1 MHWTVAFL
9 ALISLYTAARLYL
22 TLRHSRHIAAHRGA
36 VPAAFAG
43 QITLEQH
50 QKAADYTQA
59 KIRFGLL
66 ALAIELVVLLAWTL
80 GGGLAALSNV
90 LAQFVNIGS
99 VWGGLVLFAAFGLI
113 GTLIDLPL
121 SWAAQFK
128 LEQSFG
134 FNRSTQATFWGD
146 ALKGL
151 LLGAAI
157 GLPLLAALLWMMQTL
172 GSTWW
177 LWAGAMLI
185 GFNLLL
191 LWLYPTLIAP
201 LFNKFTPLDDAALKD
216 RIHALAQRCGFA
228 LNNILVMDGSKRSGH
243 GNAYFTG
250 FGKNKRIV
258 FFDTLL
264 TQLNPAQTEAVLAH
278 ELGHYHHKHVQKRMV
293 WVFASLFA
301 MFAVVGW
308 LMQQPAFFQALG
320 APFAL
325 MGSAGPTQ
333 GANGTGNEAMA
344 LILFSMVS
352 GYALFFISPLSNH
365 LSRKHEFEADA
376 FAASR
381 SSGADLQT
389 ALVAMYRDNASTLT
403 PDPLHS
409 LVFDTHPPA
418 PVRIAALQKLAL

>member
-1 MHWTVAFL
+1 MLWTVAFL

-22 TLRHSRHIAAHRGA
+22 TLRHSRHIAAHRSA

-66 ALAIELVVLLAWTL
+66 ALAIELLVLLAWTL
-80 GGGLAALSNV
+80 GGGLAALSNW

-99 VWGGLVLFAAFGLI
+99 VWGGLALFAAFGLI

-258 FFDTLL
+258 FFDILL

-325 MGSAGPTQ
+325 TG
-333 GANGTGNEAMA
+333 GNEAMA
-344 LILFSMVS
+344 LILFAMVA

>member
-1 MHWTVAFL
+1 MTWTIVFL
-9 ALISLYTAARLYL
+9 ACVTTYTTARLYL
-22 TLRHSRHIAAHRGA
+22 TLRHSKHIAAHRNA
-36 VPAAFAG
+36 VPAAFAA
-43 QITLEQH
+43 QITLAQH

-59 KIRFGLL
+59 KIKFGLL
-66 ALAIELVVLLAWTL
+66 ILALELLVLFAWTL
-80 GGGLAALSNV
+80 GGGLSALSTWV
-90 LAQFVNIGS
+90 GTWVDARSI
-99 VWGGLVLFAAFGLI
+99 WGGLALFAAFGII

-128 LEQSFG
+128 LEQAYG

-151 LLGAAI
+151 MLSTAI
-157 GLPLLAALLWMMQTL
+157 GMPLLAALLWMMQSL

-177 LWAGAMLI
+177 VWAGVMMIAFNMLM
-185 GFNLLL
+185 
-191 LWLYPTLIAP
+191 LWLYPTWIAP
-201 LFNKFTPLDDAALKD
+201 LFNQFTALDDAALKE

-264 TQLNPAQTEAVLAH
+264 TQLSPAQTEAVLAH

-293 WVFASLFA
+293 WIFLSLFA
-301 MFAVVGW
+301 MLAVVGW
-308 LMQQPAFFQALG
+308 LMQQVMFFQALN
-320 APFAL
+320 APFL
-325 MGSAGPTQ
+325 L
-333 GANGTGNEAMA
+333 NGGNEAMA

-352 GYALFFISPLSNH
+352 GYALFFITPWSNH

-381 SSGADLQT
+381 SSSIDLQA

-409 LVFDTHPPA
+409 LVFDSHPPA
-418 PVRIAALQKLAL
+418 PVRIAALARLVA

>member
-1 MHWTVAFL
+1 MFWTLVFL
-9 ALISLYTAARLYL
+9 GFVTAYTAARLYL
-22 TLRHSRHIAAHRGA
+22 TLRHSRHIAAHRA
-36 VPAAFAG
+36 TVPVAFAG

-59 KIRFGLL
+59 KIRFGLIGL
-66 ALAIELVVLLAWTL
+66 ALELVLLLAWTL
-80 GGGLAALSNV
+80 GGGLAALHHWLGSWAGVDMGGV
-90 LAQFVNIGS
+90 LDGV
-99 VWGGLVLFAAFGLI
+99 VLFAVFGLI
-113 GTLIDLPL
+113 GAVIELPL

-134 FNRSTQATFWGD
+134 FNRSTQATFWSD
-146 ALKGL
+146 AVKGL
-151 LLGAAI
+151 LLGAAM

-172 GSTWW
+172 GSAWW
-177 LWAGAMLI
+177 LWAGALLV
-185 GFNLLL
+185 GFNLLM

-201 LFNKFTPLDDAALKD
+201 LFNTFTPLDDAALKE
-216 RIHALAQRCGFA
+216 RIQSLAQRCGFA
-228 LNNILVMDGSKRSGH
+228 LANIMVMDGSKRSGH

-264 TQLNPAQTEAVLAH
+264 TQLSPAQTEAVLAH
-278 ELGHYHHKHVQKRMV
+278 ELGHYHHKHVRQRMV
-293 WVFASLFA
+293 WLFASLFA
-301 MFAVVGW
+301 MLAVVGW

-325 MGSAGPTQ
+325 IGSG
-333 GANGTGNEAMA
+333 GVVGGTGNEAMA

-352 GYALFFISPLSNH
+352 GYALFFITPLSNH
-365 LSRKHEFEADA
+365 MSRKHEFEADA

-409 LVFDTHPPA
+409 LVYDTHPPA
-418 PVRIAALQKLAL
+418 PVRIAALQRLAA

>member
-1 MHWTVAFL
+1 MFWTVVFL
-9 ALISLYTAARLYL
+9 VLIAVYTAARLYL

-36 VPAAFAG
+36 VPAAFAE

-66 ALAIELVVLLAWTL
+66 ALALELIVLLAWTL
-80 GGGLAALSNV
+80 GGGLAALNGW
-90 LAQFVNIGS
+90 LAQFMNMGT
-99 VWGGLVLFAAFGLI
+99 VWGGLVLFAAFGII

-128 LEQSFG
+128 LEQAFG

-146 ALKGL
+146 AVKGL

-157 GLPLLAALLWMMQTL
+157 GLPLLSALLYIMQSL
-172 GSTWW
+172 GNTWW
-177 LWAGAMLI
+177 VWAGAMMV
-185 GFNLLL
+185 GFNLLM
-191 LWLYPTLIAP
+191 LWLYPTVIAP

-228 LNNILVMDGSKRSGH
+228 LNNIMVMDGSKRSGH

-278 ELGHYHHKHVQKRMV
+278 ELGHYHHKHVQKLMV

-308 LMQQPAFFQALG
+308 LMQQPTFFQALG
-320 APFAL
+320 APFSL
-325 MGSAGPTQ
+325 TG
-333 GANGTGNEAMA
+333 GNEAMA
-344 LILFSMVS
+344 LLLFSMVS

-376 FAASR
+376 FAANR

-389 ALVAMYRDNASTLT
+389 ALVAMYRDNAKTLT

-409 LVFDTHPPA
+409 LVYDTHPPA
-418 PVRIAALQKLAL
+418 PVRIAALEKQTRLAV

>member
-1 MHWTVAFL
+1 MVWTIAFL
-9 ALISLYTAARLYL
+9 VLIVLYTAARLYL
-22 TLRHSRHIAAHRGA
+22 TLRHSRHIAAHRA
-36 VPAAFAG
+36 VVPAAFAE

-59 KIRFGLL
+59 KIRFGLI
-66 ALAIELVVLLAWTL
+66 ALAIELVVLIAWTL
-80 GGGLAALSNV
+80 GGGLSALNSWV
-90 LAQFVNIGS
+90 SQYAPAGS
-99 VWGGLVLFAAFGLI
+99 VWGGLALFAAFGLI
-113 GTLIDLPL
+113 GTVLDLPL

-128 LEQSFG
+128 LEQAYG

-146 ALKGL
+146 VVKGL
-151 LLGAAI
+151 LLGAAL
-157 GLPLLAALLWMMQTL
+157 GLPLLAALLWMIQSL
-172 GSTWW
+172 GSLWW
-177 LWAGAMLI
+177 LWAGVMLI
-185 GFNLLL
+185 AFNLVM
-191 LWLYPTLIAP
+191 LWLYPTWIAP
-201 LFNKFTPLDDAALKD
+201 LFNKFTSLDDASLKE
-216 RIHALAQRCGFA
+216 RINALAQRCGFA
-228 LNNILVMDGSKRSGH
+228 LANIMVMDGSKRSGH

-278 ELGHYHHKHVQKRMV
+278 ELGHYHHKHVQQRMV
-293 WVFASLFA
+293 WIFASLFA

-308 LMQQPAFFQALG
+308 LMQQPVFFQALG
-320 APFAL
+320 APFSL
-325 MGSAGPTQ
+325 TG
-333 GANGTGNEAMA
+333 GNEAMA

-352 GYALFFISPLSNH
+352 GYAMFFVSPLSNH

-381 SSGADLQT
+381 ASGVDLQT

-418 PVRIAALQKLAL
+418 PVRIAALQKLAV

>member
-1 MHWTVAFL
+1 MFWTLVFL
-9 ALISLYTAARLYL
+9 LFVSVYTLTRLYL
-22 TLRHSRHIAAHRGA
+22 TVRHSRHIAAHRSA
-36 VPAAFAG
+36 VPAAFAL

-59 KIRFGLL
+59 KIKFGLL
-66 ALAIELVVLLAWTL
+66 ALALELVVLLAWTL
-80 GGGLAALSNV
+80 GGGLMALNV
-90 LAQFVNIGS
+90 WLSTWVTMGS
-99 VWGGLVLFAAFGLI
+99 VLGGLALFVCFGLI
-113 GTLIDLPL
+113 GSLIDLPL

-128 LEQSFG
+128 LEQTYG

-146 ALKGL
+146 AAKGL
-151 LLGAAI
+151 LLGAVI
-157 GLPLLAALLWMMQTL
+157 GLPLLAALLWMMQSL
-172 GSTWW
+172 GSSWW
-177 LWAGAMLI
+177 VWAGAMMVA
-185 GFNLLL
+185 FNLAM
-191 LWLYPTLIAP
+191 LWLYPTVIAP
-201 LFNKFTPLDDAALKD
+201 LFNTFTPLEDAALKD
-216 RIHALAQRCGFA
+216 RIHALAQRCGFGLA
-228 LNNILVMDGSKRSGH
+228 NILVMDGSKRSGH

-278 ELGHYHHKHVQKRMV
+278 ELGHYHHKHVQQRMV
-293 WVFASLFA
+293 WIFASLFA
-301 MFAVVGW
+301 MLAVVGY
-308 LMQQPAFFQALG
+308 LIQQPAFFQALG
-320 APFAL
+320 APFSL
-325 MGSAGPTQ
+325 SG
-333 GANGTGNEAMA
+333 GNEAMA

-352 GYALFFISPLSNH
+352 GYALFFLSPLSNH

-381 SSGADLQT
+381 SNSADLQA